1 MNSECR
7 WLSFRLPDDFVDSYR
22 DQTPPFGF
30 DGLGELVF
38 YRTYSRLK
46 KDGSKESFLDVV
58 RRCVEGAYSLQKDH
72 ILVHHLGWNEEKAIQ
87 SAKLMFDHIFHMRFL
102 PAGRGLWMMGTEYA
116 HTKTPM
122 GLFNCA
128 FVCTEDIEESLEES
142 FTFLMDVSML
152 GVGCGFS
159 TKGAG
164 KLSVRKPVGIEKR
177 WVVED
182 SREGWV
188 ESTGAL
194 IRSYIHPVENPIYEF
209 DYSKLRGAGTLIQ
222 GFGGVA
228 AGPEP
233 LLRLHEQIR
242 DLFDERLLDGRATLD
257 SRLITDIMN
266 LMGECVVAGNIR
278 RTAELALGEPE
289 DEEFLDLKNYELNPE
304 RKNFGRFS
312 NNSVF
317 ASVGM
322 DYQPLAER
330 SISNGE
336 PGYIWLDTIQKY
348 GRMIDPPNY
357 KDSNAKGCNPCV
369 EQSLES
375 YEVCNL
381 VEIFPS
387 NIKDKSEFLEVVK
400 CAYLYGK
407 SVTLVKTHKE
417 VTNRV
422 QLRNR
427 RIGLSLSGLALFR
440 ESRGTHTMVEWMDQ
454 GYEKVQYYDGV
465 YSKWLAIPHSIKTTS
480 VKPSGTI
487 SLVAGTTAGIHYPEG
502 QYYFKNLR
510 LSTHS
515 PLVRWARE
523 SGYKIEPE
531 IRYVQDEDGKWVSQP
546 GDETVVV
553 SLPVHFDTEIRS
565 RGEVSIWEQM
575 KLVELAQKYW
585 ADNQVSCTVTF
596 REHEEKEVV
605 RVLEMFDR
613 DVKNACFFR
622 YCSGDYPQMPEE
634 PITKD
639 EYDSYVQTLRPQA
652 LKHYLNEEA
661 IGEQGCSNDTCMV

>member
-1 MNSECR
+1 MQVER
-7 WLSFRLPDDFVDSYR
+7 DWLSFRLPDEFVEKYQSLN
-22 DQTPPFGF
+22 PPFGF

-46 KDGSKESFLDVV
+46 EDGSKESFLDVV

-72 ILVHHLGWNEEKAIQ
+72 ILSHHLGWNEEKAIK
-87 SAKLMFDHIFHMRFL
+87 SAQLMFDHIFHMRFL
-102 PAGRGLWMMGTEYA
+102 PAGRGLWMMGTEYS

-128 FVCTEDIEESLEES
+128 FVCTENIEDTLEEP

-159 TKGAG
+159 TKGSG
-164 KLSVRKPVGIEKR
+164 KLEIRRPVGIPKR
-177 WVVED
+177 WAVED

-209 DYSKLRGAGTLIQ
+209 DYSKLRKAGTRIH

-242 DLFDERLLDGRATLD
+242 ELFDMRLENGRGLLD

-289 DEEFLDLKNYELNPE
+289 DEEFLNLKNYEMYPE
-304 RKNFGRFS
+304 RKNFGRYS

-317 ASVGM
+317 ATVGM
-322 DYQPLAER
+322 NYKPLAER

-348 GRMIDPPNY
+348 GRLADPPNY

-387 NIKDKSEFLEVVK
+387 NIKDKKEFLEVVK

-440 ESRGTHTMVEWMDQ
+440 ESRGIDTMVNWMDE
-454 GYEKVQYYDGV
+454 GYQKVQYYDEV

-502 QYYFKNLR
+502 RYYFKNLR
-510 LSTHS
+510 LSKHS
-515 PLVRWARE
+515 PLVKWAQE

-531 IRYVQDEDGKWVSQP
+531 IRYVQNDAGEWVGVS
-546 GDETVVV
+546 GEETVVV
-553 SLPVHFDTEIRS
+553 SLPVHFDVDIRS
-565 RGEVSIWEQM
+565 RGEVSLWEQM
-575 KLVELAQKYW
+575 KFVEIAQKYW
-585 ADNQVSCTVTF
+585 ADNQVSCTITF
-596 REHEEKEVV
+596 RDHEEKEVA

-613 DVKNACFFR
+613 DVKNACFFK
-622 YCSGDYPQMPEE
+622 YCSGDYPQMPEQ
-634 PITKD
+634 PITEEDYK
-639 EYDSYVQTLRPQA
+639 SYIKTIRKLDVRNF
-652 LKHYLNEEA
+652 LNEEA
-661 IGEQGCSNDTCMV
+661 LGEQGCSNDTCTI